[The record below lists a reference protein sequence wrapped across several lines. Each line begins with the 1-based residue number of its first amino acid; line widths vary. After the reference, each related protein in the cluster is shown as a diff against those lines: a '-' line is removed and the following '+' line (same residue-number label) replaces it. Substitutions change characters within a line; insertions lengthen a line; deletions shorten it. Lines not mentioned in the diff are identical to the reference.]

1 MAAPVAAPPPLP
13 DDDELLPEEYLIVTP
28 PSEPELEASLSDFL
42 AADDEELDED
52 FPEDDRLPARP
63 ASLAPEKAIS
73 SAAIRVYVPVLVFMG
88 SPLVFFSGRRLAGTG
103 GRFKPLCRDCCVDVA
118 SILPHVYRQFSGAG
132 GKLGY

>member
-1 MAAPVAAPPPLP
+1 M
-13 DDDELLPEEYLIVTP
+13 TP

-42 AADDEELDED
+42 AADDEELDD
-52 FPEDDRLPARP
+52 FPDDERLPALP